1 MKLLTNIEQGLA
13 AWTATVAHAIEL
25 TADRLLQRR
34 QVSVRHDGTDALTFH
49 LEKSDGKPAL
59 PDTRLRLVGGAAERP
74 LPAEWLRA
82 VQGCTMEIHLAPA
95 QVLLRQLDFPKQA
108 EAFLD
113 GMIGTQIDRLT
124 PWSADQTFF
133 GFSPPQSAAND
144 RIALTLAATPR
155 AIVGPL
161 VQLADSVGAATV
173 SIQAEDGSAAG
184 TSIQLFRAGLRSAI
198 AGGRDVAK
206 MLKFALLGLA
216 AATAVVT
223 VATMVLGSVTDA
235 QLQDLQSSI
244 ARQRAALRPSAAASA
259 PDTLLAKRKQT
270 TPATVIVLEGLSKIL
285 PDGTYVTDM
294 QVEGDRLQ
302 ISGLTQDA
310 PALIRLI
317 EQSPQFSRA
326 TFFAPT
332 TRAANEPGERFHI
345 EAHIN
350 TWFGEGT

>member
-1 MKLLTNIEQGLA
+1 LA
-13 AWTATVAHAIEL
+13 
-25 TADRLLQRR
+25 ADRLLRR
-34 QVSVRHDGTDALTFH
+34 RHVAVRHDGTDLLTFH
-49 LEKSDGKPAL
+49 LQKSDGKSSL
-59 PDTRLRLVGGAAERP
+59 PDAQLRLVGGSAQHR
-74 LPAEWLRA
+74 LPPEWLKA

-124 PWSADQTFF
+124 PWSADQIFF
-133 GFSPPQSAAND
+133 GFSAPQSAAND

-161 VQLADSVGAATV
+161 VQLADSIGAATV
-173 SIQAEDGSAAG
+173 SIQAEDASTAG
-184 TSIQLFRAGLRSAI
+184 TSIQLFKAGLRSAI
-198 AGGRDVAK
+198 AGGRDVAR

-216 AATAVVT
+216 AATAMVL
-223 VATMVLGSVTDA
+223 VATMILDTVTDG
-235 QLQDLQSSI
+235 QLQDLQSRI

-259 PDTLLAKRKQT
+259 PGTQLARRKQT
-270 TPATVIVLEGLSKIL
+270 TPATVIVLDTLSRIL

-294 QVEGDRLQ
+294 QVEADHLQ

-332 TRAANEPGERFHI
+332 TRAANESGERFHI
-345 EAHIN
+345 EARIN